1 MNWPK
6 FRHVMMN
13 CKKIFEQGRLSIEV
27 SGSRSSGLGF
37 EMYWSKN
44 RIGHCWTNRLD
55 ERTVE
60 IADFKIDDR
69 FRRRGNGSQLW
80 KVAGAF
86 MVYIY
91 SGTPVNEFRGT
102 ITMVGDY
109 KQMTSFWQKM
119 GFKVTEAPPTERERY
134 LATISKEFPTSK
146 TP

>member
-13 CKKIFEQGRLSIEV
+13 GKKIFEQGRLSIEV
-27 SGSRSSGLGF
+27 SGSRSSGLDF

-44 RIGHCWTNRLD
+44 RIGYCRTSRLD

-60 IADFKIDDR
+60 IADFKIEDR

-80 KVAGAF
+80 KVAEAF
-86 MVYIY
+86 IVYIY

-109 KQMTSFWQKM
+109 KQMTSFWQKV
-119 GFKVTEAPPTERERY
+119 GFKVTEAPPAERGRY